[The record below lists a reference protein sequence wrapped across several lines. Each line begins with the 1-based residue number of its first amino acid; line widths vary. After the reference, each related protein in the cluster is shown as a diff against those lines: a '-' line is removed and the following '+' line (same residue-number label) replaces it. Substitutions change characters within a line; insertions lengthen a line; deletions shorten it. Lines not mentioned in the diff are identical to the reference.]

1 MNRFFETLKGFF
13 TAKEWFI
20 LSISTILSAII
31 LSSTLW
37 IPPVQQGENP
47 YQLLAYNTDVRDR
60 TGERLDPFYTDLF
73 FSNYEAKASDEE
85 KQQVSSILEEEV
97 QRLHR
102 YGDRHHEF
110 LTNPN
115 NPNSAIVHNL
125 KVLNAVHGQQ
135 QWLMIDATFY
145 DLLSEAKT
153 MTKFTEGAFNM
164 FIGTVSDFWD
174 DLLDNRLYR
183 IQYTQLDPAY
193 NPLQRRELESR
204 MQYVPLAHHDVDQV
218 LELKIEN
225 GQHFVRFNTFR
236 QSPAGS
242 IKITLGGIAKGF
254 ANDIMADRLSSQA
267 FTRGYIYNGR
277 SSITTLGPRYGNVPY
292 QWQVISP
299 HPSVKFAFTIEK
311 PGRHSLSTSGAYE
324 GFRMPLGSKRVLRH
338 HIIDP
343 RTGYPSKQAIELN
356 VISSSY
362 PAGRLDALSTAMM
375 TIDTAKAMQ
384 YRDDIIRAGHDLE
397 IAWIEVI
404 DDQVHVTYSPG
415 YEAILTRQRGVIYR
429 RWSPNM

>member
-1 MNRFFETLKGFF
+1 MKTFFQTLKTFF
-13 TAKEWFI
+13 TPKEWFI
-20 LSISTILSAII
+20 LSIATLLSAII

-37 IPPVQQGENP
+37 ISPVQQGENP
-47 YQLLAYNTDVRDR
+47 YQLLAYNIDVRDR
-60 TGERLDPFYTDLF
+60 QDQQIDPFYTLF
-73 FSNYEAKASDEE
+73 FANYEAKASPEE
-85 KQQVSSILEEEV
+85 KQQVSDILEQEV

-110 LTNPN
+110 LTNPT
-115 NPNSAIVHNL
+115 NPDSGIVHNL
-125 KVLNAVHGQQ
+125 KVLNAMHGQQ
-135 QWLMIDATFY
+135 QWLMIDQTFY

-153 MTKFTEGAFNM
+153 MTKFTNGAFNM

-204 MQYVPLAHHDVDQV
+204 MQYVPLAHDVVDQV

-225 GQHFVRFNTFR
+225 GQPSARFNTFR

-267 FTRGYIYNGR
+267 LTRGYISNGT

-292 QWQVISP
+292 QWQVTSP
-299 HPSVKFAFTIEK
+299 HPSAEFAFTIEK
-311 PGRHSLSTSGAYE
+311 TGRHSLSTSGAYA
-324 GFRMPLGSKRVLRH
+324 GFRMPLGSTRVLRH

-343 RTGYPSKQAIELN
+343 RTGYPSKKAIELN
-356 VISSSY
+356 LISSSY

-375 TIDTAKAMQ
+375 TMDLSTAMG
-384 YRDDIIRAGHDLE
+384 YRDDIIQSGDDLE
-397 IAWIEVI
+397 MAWIEVI
-404 DDQVHVTYSPG
+404 DERVIVTYSPG
-415 YEAILTRQRGVIYR
+415 YESMLIKHRGVIYR
-429 RWSPNM
+429 RWTPNM